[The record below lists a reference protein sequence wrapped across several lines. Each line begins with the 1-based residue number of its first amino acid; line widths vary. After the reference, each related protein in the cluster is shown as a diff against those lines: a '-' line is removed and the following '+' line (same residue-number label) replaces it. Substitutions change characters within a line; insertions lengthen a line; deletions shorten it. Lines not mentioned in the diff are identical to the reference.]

1 MDILLS
7 LLLLL
12 IAARASGELV
22 QRIKLPAL
30 LGEILAG
37 IVLGPSLLG
46 LVSPDVGIT
55 ILADLGIFFIVYL
68 AALEL
73 TLKDVK
79 RSIRESG
86 VYIAMGAF
94 MLPLLSGV
102 ALGRLIGLP
111 LGSSMFLGIAL
122 AFTALPVSVG
132 ILTDLELLNTPFG
145 RSIVSAGLLCDVAG
159 LAMIGVVLNVSAPEG
174 FEPLSLA
181 VLILRF
187 GAFTVLL
194 LAVDRLFR
202 LRHGALGSWLLRASE
217 HLVTKGAGFAL
228 PFIVALGFAFL
239 ADYLGLHF
247 VVGAFFGTLLVGEH
261 VIAEKEAKAV
271 RSATAAITQGFLGPV
286 FFAFIG
292 LSVAVKSL
300 ADAPLVLSVLA
311 VALLSKFVG
320 GYLGARWSKLPQR
333 LSVATGVAM
342 NGRGAME
349 LVVAAIG
356 LELGF
361 ISETLFSILVFMG
374 VITTFFMTFGL
385 RLVVHKDMHDRL
397 AIAMPVTKEGPGGL
411 NGGP

>member
-12 IAARASGELV
+12 VAARAAGELV
-22 QRIKLPAL
+22 HRVKLPAL

-37 IVLGPSLLG
+37 VVLGPSLLG
-46 LVSPDVGIT
+46 LVTADAGVVVV
-55 ILADLGIFFIVYL
+55 ADLGIFFIVYL

-86 VYIAMGAF
+86 VYIAIGAF
-94 MLPLLSGV
+94 MIPLLSGV
-102 ALGRLIGLP
+102 AVGRVEHLT
-111 LGSSMFLGIAL
+111 LGSSIFLGIAL

-132 ILTDLELLNTPFG
+132 ILTDLDLLKTDFG

-159 LAMIGVVLNVSAPEG
+159 LAMIGVVLNVSAPGG
-174 FEPLSLA
+174 FEPLALA
-181 VLILRF
+181 ILILRF
-187 GAFTVLL
+187 GAFMGFLVL
-194 LAVDRLFR
+194 VDRLFR
-202 LRHGALGSWLLRASE
+202 FRYGTLASWLLRASA
-217 HLVTKGAGFAL
+217 HLTTKGAAFAL

-247 VVGAFFGTLLVGEH
+247 VVGAFFGTLLVSEH
-261 VIAEKEAKAV
+261 VIRDSDVKEV

-292 LSVAVKSL
+292 LSMVASSL
-300 ADAPLVLSVLA
+300 TNAPLILAVLA
-311 VALLSKFVG
+311 AALGSKFVG
-320 GYLGARWSKLPQR
+320 GYLGARWSKFSR
-333 LSVATGVAM
+333 RYCVAAGVAM

-349 LVVAAIG
+349 LVVAALG

-361 ISETLFSILVFMG
+361 INETLFSILVLMG
-374 VITTFFMTFGL
+374 VLTTFFMTFGL
-385 RLVVHKDMHDRL
+385 RFVLQKEIRGRPAL
-397 AIAMPVTKEGPGGL
+397 GTPVTQEGSGGI
-411 NGGP
+411 NGGA

>member
-12 IAARASGELV
+12 VAARASGELV
-22 QRIKLPAL
+22 HRVKLPAL

-37 IVLGPSLLG
+37 VVLGPSLLG

-55 ILADLGIFFIVYL
+55 ILANLGIFFIVYL

-86 VYIAMGAF
+86 VYIAIGAF
-94 MLPLLSGV
+94 MVPLLSGV
-102 ALGRLIGLP
+102 ALGRYIGLP
-111 LGSSMFLGIAL
+111 LASSMFLGIAL

-132 ILTDLELLNTPFG
+132 ILTDLDLLRTPFG

-159 LAMIGVVLNVSAPEG
+159 LAMIGVVLNVSAPGG
-174 FEPLSLA
+174 FQPLA
-181 VLILRF
+181 MAILILRF
-187 GAFTVLL
+187 GAFMALL
-194 LAVDRLFR
+194 LAVDQLFR
-202 LRHGALGSWLLRASE
+202 LWHGALGSWLLRASE
-217 HLVTKGAGFAL
+217 HFHTKGAAFAL
-228 PFIVALGFAFL
+228 PFMVALAFAFA

-247 VVGAFFGTLLVGEH
+247 VVGAFFGTLIVAEH
-261 VIAEKEAKAV
+261 VIAEKDAKDV
-271 RSATAAITQGFLGPV
+271 RAATSAITQGFLGPV

-292 LSVAVKSL
+292 LSVALTSL
-300 ADAPLVLSVLA
+300 TNAPLVLSVLA
-311 VALLSKFVG
+311 AAVASKFVG
-320 GYLGARWSKLPQR
+320 GYLGARWSKFSQR
-333 LSVATGVAM
+333 YSVATGVAM

-361 ISETLFSILVFMG
+361 IDETLFSILVLMG
-374 VITTFFMTFGL
+374 VLTTFFMTFGL
-385 RLVVHKDMHDRL
+385 RLVLNKDARDQAAVPASPSR
-397 AIAMPVTKEGPGGL
+397 EEPGRI
-411 NGGP
+411 NGGI